1 MRASCPLFAACGH
14 PARITSALFA
24 FLRGHSAC
32 LIAARASSN
41 LRRMKT
47 DAPAFATVPMQTIG
61 PLKIT
66 GPEMDDE
73 VMVPLATY
81 ESPLWPSVERGARV
95 TRVSGG
101 IRCVVV
107 DERMTRSILLEA
119 PGAVEAVMVADA
131 LKARRGDV
139 QAVVSTTSRYAELL
153 DIHTQ
158 IVGNLLFVRLEFS
171 TGDASGHNMATKA
184 ADAVMTWT
192 LQKWPSL
199 KYISVS
205 GNFCCDKKT
214 SAVNGILGR
223 GKYVVAEL
231 IIPGKICARYLKT
244 TPEKIAELNVKK
256 NLIGTMLAGGV
267 RTANAHFANMLL
279 AIYLATGQD
288 AANIIEGSQGFV
300 HAEARSGDIPV
311 PDTGRQECR
320 PYDTDLYFSC
330 TLPNIIV
337 GTVGNGKDLPFVQE
351 NMKLLGCA
359 EAREPGQNARRLAVI
374 TAATVLCGELSLL
387 AALTNPGE
395 LMAAHVR
402 MERKAKA

>member
-1 MRASCPLFAACGH
+1 M
-14 PARITSALFA
+14 
-24 FLRGHSAC
+24 
-32 LIAARASSN
+32 N
-41 LRRMKT
+41 T
-47 DAPAFATVPMQTIG
+47 DAPAFATVPMKNIG
-61 PLKIT
+61 PVKII
-66 GPEMDDE
+66 GPEMEDE

-95 TRVSGG
+95 ARVSGG

-119 PGAVEAVMVADA
+119 PTAVEAVMVADA
-131 LKARRGDV
+131 LKARRGEV
-139 QAVVSTTSRYAELL
+139 QAVVSTTSRFAELL
-153 DIHTQ
+153 DVHTQ
-158 IVGNLLFVRLEFS
+158 IVGNLLYVRLEFS

-192 LQKWPSL
+192 LGRWPSL
-199 KYISVS
+199 RHVSVS
-205 GNFCCDKKT
+205 GNYCCDKKP

-231 IIPGKICARYLKT
+231 VVPGKICSRYLKT

-279 AIYLATGQD
+279 AVYLATGQD
-288 AANIIEGSQGFV
+288 AANIVEGSQGFV
-300 HAEARSGDIPV
+300 HAEPRAGSGGILP
-311 PDTGRQECR
+311 PQESGAGC
-320 PYDTDLYFSC
+320 PASQPSDLYFSC
-330 TLPNIIV
+330 TLPSVIV

-351 NMKLLGCA
+351 NMKRLGCA
-359 EAREPGQNARRLAVI
+359 EARDAGKNARRLAVI
-374 TAATVLCGELSLL
+374 CAATVLCGELSLL

-395 LMAAHVR
+395 LMAAHVK
-402 MERKAKA
+402 MERKTK